1 MADSYTLAEGA
12 RAEKLGMLDRA
23 LETYEAAAA
32 SSNPV
37 VVSEALRRQADIHRL
52 QCDWDRAVRAARHA
66 QRVADDAR
74 LPQQF
79 AEALNCEASVLLAR
93 GELKGA
99 RRLFEQLVDVAT
111 DARLRGIGLQNLG
124 SVYAQQ
130 HDLDAA
136 ERAFAESHECF
147 AACGY
152 ARGKAITLNNQG
164 RAALDRGDVARASR
178 LLAAAVDAARDV
190 EDEELIALT
199 ITNLGEAILAT
210 EDYARASDL
219 VCTALGHFRTSGNRW
234 REVECL
240 RLLGAINARRGHHQ
254 EARRCY
260 AGALTL
266 ARRIDARLEITA
278 IEQAMAQLAPAV
290 GPFAAE

>member
-1 MADSYTLAEGA
+1 MADSSTLAEGA

-23 LETYEAAAA
+23 LATYQAAAA
-32 SSNPV
+32 SSDPV

-52 QCDWDRAVRAARHA
+52 QCEWDTAVRSARHA
-66 QRVADDAR
+66 QRVAKEAG

-79 AEALNCEASVLLAR
+79 AEALNCEASVLLVR

-99 RRLFEQLVDVAT
+99 RRLFEQMVDVAE

-136 ERAFAESHECF
+136 ERAFAESYRCF
-147 AACGY
+147 TACGY
-152 ARGKAITLNNQG
+152 ARGQAITLNNQG
-164 RAALDRGDVARASR
+164 RAALDRGDMERAST
-178 LLAAAVDAARDV
+178 LLEAAVEAARDV
-190 EDEELIALT
+190 EDEELIALI
-199 ITNLGEAILAT
+199 ITNLGEAVLASA
-210 EDYARASDL
+210 DYARASDL
-219 VCTALGHFRTSGNRW
+219 VCTALGHFRVSGNRW

-240 RLLGAINARRGHHQ
+240 RLLGTINARRGHDT

-260 AGALTL
+260 LGALTL
-266 ARRIDARLEITA
+266 AQRIDARLEIA
-278 IEQAMAQLAPAV
+278 SIEHAMAQL
-290 GPFAAE
+290 GPGIGLSAAK

>member
-1 MADSYTLAEGA
+1 MTDSSMLAEGA

-23 LETYEAAAA
+23 LAAYEAAAGCGDA
-32 SSNPV
+32 V
-37 VVSEALRRQADIHRL
+37 VVSEALRRQADVLRV
-52 QCDWDRAVRAARHA
+52 QCEWDAAVRAARRA
-66 QRVADDAR
+66 QRVATDAG
-74 LPQQF
+74 LPQQY

-99 RRLFEQLVDVAT
+99 RRLLEQMVDVAT

-136 ERAFAESHECF
+136 ERAFAESCACF

-164 RAALDRGDVARASR
+164 RAALDRGDTTRASA
-178 LLAAAVDAARDV
+178 LLEDAVAAARDV

-199 ITNLGEAILAT
+199 ITNLGEAVLAT
-210 EDYARASDL
+210 AEYERASDL
-219 VCTALGHFRTSGNRW
+219 ACTALGHFRESGNRW

-240 RLLGAINARRGHHQ
+240 RLLGTINERRGQ
-254 EARRCY
+254 REEALRCY
-260 AGALTL
+260 GRALEL
-266 ARRIDARLEITA
+266 ARRIDARLEVAA
-278 IEQAMAQLAPAV
+278 IEQAIERVAAFSAAPAA
-290 GPFAAE
+290 G